1 MTEKTRTAGK
11 LEWLAG
17 TAALFS
23 IIACYGTLFAISALS
38 ALGITLAVNDG
49 AWAGAIA
56 LFAVLAVIGVVF
68 GYRRHRTLAPL
79 VLAAIGAAIILWVMF
94 GSFNRILELV
104 GFAALIVGAV
114 WDWRLKRRG
123 SPAVSGSA

>member
-1 MTEKTRTAGK
+1 MAEEARNASK
-11 LEWLAG
+11 LDWLAG
-17 TAALFS
+17 AAALLS
-23 IIACYGTLFAISALS
+23 IVACYGTLFAISALS
-38 ALGITLAVNDG
+38 ALGISLAVNDG

-56 LFAVLAVIGVVF
+56 LFAVLAVLGVVL

-104 GFAALIVGAV
+104 GFAALAVGAI
-114 WDWRLKRRG
+114 WDWRLKRR
-123 SPAVSGSA
+123 SSSMAAGSA